1 MKVNVF
7 DIWAS
12 QTWFCIVIKNSN
24 WKNSWLWQYLWYS
37 FKVPGRLGLLIT
49 LDLIATNTYNS
60 VKAPSGRG
68 FSYIEIWLI
77 GIQIPILL
85 AIFEYGI
92 LLTIKRISKQEVA
105 QTKIHVISSGTET
118 QIRSRKLRDM
128 DQIGKTMDKWT
139 FFGSLCFMIIF
150 NIVYWCVAPAELD
163 KYNWF
168 CTYRKVP
175 SSSMSWLVAH
185 FQIFRSLMKGKFDVN
200 VLWPL
205 A

>member
-1 MKVNVF
+1 M
-7 DIWAS
+7 
-12 QTWFCIVIKNSN
+12 VIKNSN
-24 WKNSWLWQYLWYS
+24 WKSSWLWQYLLYS

-92 LLTIKRISKQEVA
+92 LLTIKRVSKQEVG

-118 QIRSRKLRDM
+118 QIKSKKIRDM

-150 NIVYWCVAPAELD
+150 NIVYWCVAPTELD

-168 CTYRKVP
+168 CTYRKVA

-185 FQIFRSLMKGKFDVN
+185 FQIFRSLMKEKFDVN
-200 VLWPL
+200 VLCHWPKSSKIE
-205 A
+205 

>member
-1 MKVNVF
+1 M
-7 DIWAS
+7 
-12 QTWFCIVIKNSN
+12 
-24 WKNSWLWQYLWYS
+24 
-37 FKVPGRLGLLIT
+37 IT

-92 LLTIKRISKQEVA
+92 LLTIKRMSKQEVG

-118 QIRSRKLRDM
+118 QIRSRKIRDM

-139 FFGSLCFMIIF
+139 FIGSISFIVIF
-150 NIVYWCVAPAELD
+150 NIVYWSVTSTGLD
-163 KYNWF
+163 
-168 CTYRKVP
+168 
-175 SSSMSWLVAH
+175 H
-185 FQIFRSLMKGKFDVN
+185 
-200 VLWPL
+200 
-205 A
+205 

>member
-1 MKVNVF
+1 MN
-7 DIWAS
+7 
-12 QTWFCIVIKNSN
+12 
-24 WKNSWLWQYLWYS
+24 S

-92 LLTIKRISKQEVA
+92 LLTIKRVSKQEIG
-105 QTKIHVISSGTET
+105 QTKINVISSGTET
-118 QIRSRKLRDM
+118 LISSQKIRDM

-139 FFGSLCFMIIF
+139 FIGSLCFMIIF
-150 NIVYWCVAPAELD
+150 NIVYWSVAPTELD
-163 KYNWF
+163 KYN
-168 CTYRKVP
+168 
-175 SSSMSWLVAH
+175 
-185 FQIFRSLMKGKFDVN
+185 
-200 VLWPL
+200 
-205 A
+205 

>member
-12 QTWFCIVIKNSN
+12 KTYFCIVIKNSD

-92 LLTIKRISKQEVA
+92 LLTIKRMSKQEVG

-118 QIRSRKLRDM
+118 QIRSRKIRDM

-139 FFGSLCFMIIF
+139 FIGSLCFMIIF
-150 NIVYWCVAPAELD
+150 NIVYWSVAPTELD

-168 CTYRKVP
+168 CT
-175 SSSMSWLVAH
+175 
-185 FQIFRSLMKGKFDVN
+185 
-200 VLWPL
+200 
-205 A
+205 

>member
-1 MKVNVF
+1 MTLQIF
-7 DIWAS
+7 
-12 QTWFCIVIKNSN
+12 FC
-24 WKNSWLWQYLWYS
+24 S

-92 LLTIKRISKQEVA
+92 LLTIKRLSKQEVG

-118 QIRSRKLRDM
+118 QIRSQKVWDL
-128 DQIGKTMDKWT
+128 DQIGKSV
-139 FFGSLCFMIIF
+139 SLELFWPPCCFCCSAGRWVLRNSAAKSGLLVF
-150 NIVYWCVAPAELD
+150 LKYW
-163 KYNWF
+163 
-168 CTYRKVP
+168 
-175 SSSMSWLVAH
+175 
-185 FQIFRSLMKGKFDVN
+185 
-200 VLWPL
+200 
-205 A
+205 